1 MAARMGE
8 AFDRTGHPADLLSST
23 YPSVGTVLD
32 ALDEMA
38 ALWDEFTVVRVLAP
52 LSCDPLISVERDER
66 VTRVDMSAVLR
77 QFVSDRTGQP
87 TAHNVVQVMGGL
99 RRWVD
104 TLPISDREAA
114 AEGIRLVTWADP
126 ARASWRWTWLSPG
139 ERRSLSWTPSA
150 TMTAG
155 AGKLV
160 RAGATEHALAQLRH
174 VDFAPDGTAVV
185 WRHRDP
191 RLSGV
196 IFADPDAARR
206 WQTGQA
212 LVCVYTPASPSWAR
226 PQRPRRR
233 LAEETMVDHRL
244 LTFPRRP
251 VALTWKKELT

>member
-1 MAARMGE
+1 MATRMGE

-77 QFVSDRTGQP
+77 QFVSARTGQP
-87 TAHNVVQVMGGL
+87 TAHNAVQVMGGL

-114 AEGIRLVTWADP
+114 AEGIRVVTWADS
-126 ARASWRWTWLSPG
+126 ARACLALDVIVPRGKALV
-139 ERRSLSWTPSA
+139 SWTPSA
-150 TMTAG
+150 TMSAG
-155 AGKLV
+155 ACKLV

-212 LVCVYTPASPSWAR
+212 LVCVYTPGSPVVGASPAAA
-226 PQRPRRR
+226 RR
-233 LAEETMVDHRL
+233 LAEETMVDHRV
-244 LTFPRRP
+244 LTFPAARR
-251 VALTWKKELT
+251 LMWKRS